1 MIGRFAGSAIMK
13 RIPASKLLSVFAGGA
28 LLSLLMVLFASGRA
42 PVWAVVFVGFFHS
55 IMFPTIFALSL
66 KDLGSYTK
74 LGSSLLVMSIIG
86 GAVIPA
92 VMGKISDAANIQ
104 KAFVIPLICHLYILY
119 FALRGY
125 RPAALN
131 AGNRFLNVAPSE
143 VE

>member
-1 MIGRFAGSAIMK
+1 
-13 RIPASKLLSVFAGGA
+13 L
-28 LLSLLMVLFASGRA
+28 
-42 PVWAVVFVGFFHS
+42 VGFFHS

-92 VMGKISDAANIQ
+92 VMGRISDVSNIQ
-104 KAFVIPLICHLYILY
+104 NAFVIPLICHLYILY

-125 RPAALN
+125 QPARASVDE
-131 AGNRFLNVAPSE
+131 RFLDASSNEAE
-143 VE
+143 